1 MAVGDDL
8 EMQETV
14 LDNHVSIDSIKIGER
29 FRKDLG
35 DLKGLTDS
43 IKEVGLLHPIVVDQD
58 FNLISGQRRLEACK
72 LLGWKKIPVNIVPL
86 RDLMKGEFHENAV
99 RKDFTLPEMVA
110 IKRALEPEV
119 KAEHPQG
126 KHSGANLA
134 RDKTRDIVARYVG
147 VSHETL
153 GKAEAIVDHGNKQEL
168 AELEGKLRGVSR
180 VYNKMKRR
188 QNLEEAKK
196 KGSPALPDGK
206 YDIILADPPWQYGYE
221 GSQRGKADNHYATMP
236 TDKICEHPIKECFAD
251 NALLFLWVTNPLLE
265 DGLRVVKAW
274 GFSYITNFVWV
285 KDKLGTGFMN
295 RSQHELLLICRKGKM
310 PHPVDGDRY
319 SSVID
324 APRTEHSVKP
334 PVVYEMIERM
344 YPNRHY
350 LELFKRGKRENW
362 VGWGLEAN

>member
-188 QNLEEAKK
+188 QNLEEAKQ

-236 TDKICEHPIKECFAD
+236 TDEICDHPIKESFAD
-251 NALLFLWVTNPLLE
+251 DALLFLWVTNPLLE

-274 GFSYITNFVWV
+274 GFSYVTNFVWV

-295 RSQHELLLICRKGKM
+295 RSQHELLLICRKGEM

-319 SSVID
+319 SSVIE

-350 LELFKRGKRENW
+350 LELFMRGKRENW
-362 VGWGLEAN
+362 LGWGLEAN